1 MIAKVKQPIPDDAS
15 AKKAPY
21 RVTFVAMISGA
32 IVIATLLVIL
42 SMYLYNRSGAAQLD
56 LSLPGL
62 QEQRMKAQKTERF
75 ESFGA
80 SGALDDDALDQFNQ
94 IYTGQQ
100 SAILQDKDGF
110 DPEALGDENL
120 TISTEQ

>member
-1 MIAKVKQPIPDDAS
+1 MIARVKQPIPDDAA
-15 AKKAPY
+15 AKKLPY

-32 IVIATLLVIL
+32 IVIALLLVLL

-75 ESFGA
+75 ESFSA
-80 SGALDDDALDQFNQ
+80 SGPLNEDALDQFNQ

-110 DPEALGDENL
+110 DPDELNDEPL
-120 TISTEQ
+120 NISAEK